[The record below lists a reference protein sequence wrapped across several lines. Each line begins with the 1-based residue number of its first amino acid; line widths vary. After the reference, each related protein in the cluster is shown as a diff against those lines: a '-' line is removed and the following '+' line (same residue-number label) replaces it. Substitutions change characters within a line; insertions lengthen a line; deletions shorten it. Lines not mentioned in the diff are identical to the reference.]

1 MDYLKTLSDAKANRS
16 VIPEGCLSFS
26 EEAVYLSEF
35 AEAEFTNMIKNIGI
49 NELAVFESTGVMPV
63 YEGAELETL
72 QEAVKKFHVGNWAA
86 NKSFWE
92 HVMKKFESKKKGAQK
107 LASVNAKDIDGLA
120 KDTFGKIHTFSKHD
134 SNVFGN
140 NGIKLIKQ
148 AENTFNALAKKGADA
163 KEIKAAK
170 VKFEAGIC
178 KAISGKDVA
187 NIGAMRKA
195 LAADFLG
202 NELIV
207 DKSAAKK
214 YFGAMKDVVVGG
226 KTLDDIKK
234 CYNEEKKVYNAILQL
249 ADKTSD
255 ANSSVVTA
263 LQSVVKSIA
272 ETVHACYAVEVDVY
286 GKRFGEYRNVLVKL
300 YSGKK
305 AVKEAALDPMI
316 ESLFDF

>member
-35 AEAEFTNMIKNIGI
+35 AESEFTKMIKNIGI

-72 QEAVKKFHVGNWAA
+72 QEAVKKFHVGNWAS

-92 HVMKKFESKKKGAQK
+92 HVLNKFESKKKGAQK
-107 LASVNAKDIDGLA
+107 LASVTAKDIDDLA
-120 KDTFGKIHTFSKHD
+120 KDSFGKIHTFSKHD
-134 SNVFGN
+134 ANVFGN

-148 AENTFNALAKKGADA
+148 AESTFNALAKKGADS

-170 VKFEAGIC
+170 NQFEAGIC

-187 NIGAMRKA
+187 NISAMRKA
-195 LAADFLG
+195 LAADFVG
-202 NELIV
+202 NDITV
-207 DKSAAKK
+207 DKATAKK
-214 YFGAMKDVVVGG
+214 YFGAMKDIVVGG
-226 KTLDDIKK
+226 KTVDDIKK
-234 CYNEEKKVYNAILQL
+234 CYNEEKKIYNEILKL
-249 ADKTSD
+249 ADKTSN
-255 ANSSVVTA
+255 ANSSTVSA

-286 GKRFGEYRNVLVKL
+286 AKRYGEYRNVLVKIAG
-300 YSGKK
+300 GKK
-305 AVKEAALDPMI
+305 AVKEAAVDPVI